1 MHLQRSLVVLLAAF
15 GLAVGMGLAGSPA
28 LAAEGQ
34 SSQIRVATF
43 NVDAT
48 PPLGSPV
55 AYAAARKIDDPLS
68 ARGFVLLGAG
78 DPIVLCA
85 VDWIG
90 IGNGGNQ
97 VWREQLA
104 EAAGT
109 TPDRVAVHALHQHD
123 GPRCDFSAEE
133 LLASV
138 GLGNRNMDV
147 IFARQ
152 TIKKVCEAI
161 QQAIDKAQPVTH
173 VGTGQ
178 GKVEKVAS
186 NRRLLG
192 PDGKVKLFRM
202 SSWKIEPRIAD
213 RLKKSSDQQG
223 YLLSPFYPEEAQR
236 APEGVIDPFVKMVSL
251 WNGEKPIVC
260 LTYYACHPQSYFGQG
275 DVTCEFVGIARNQ
288 RQEALG
294 GLLHVHFNG
303 AGGNIAAGKYN
314 DGTPET
320 RKVLTARMA
329 EGLRRAWEDT
339 KKQPLAASAVDWRV
353 APVQLPPRD
362 TLVEAELEKT
372 LKDDSADVTSRA
384 GAARKLSFL
393 RRRLAGIPVELT
405 CLKLGNAYILHM
417 PGELFVEYQLA
428 SQKLRPNDFVCMAA
442 YGEYGTGYIGTEIAY
457 SQGGYETSPGVSNT
471 APEVEKVLMG
481 GVKQLLKVKE

>member
-1 MHLQRSLVVLLAAF
+1 MLLQRLSVALFAALGFVVAGLAA
-15 GLAVGMGLAGSPA
+15 SSTE
-28 LAAEGQ
+28 AADKPSG
-34 SSQIRVATF
+34 QIRVGTF

-68 ARGFVLLGAG
+68 ARGMVVLGAG

-90 IGNGGNQ
+90 IGNTGNQ
-97 VWREQLA
+97 IWREQLA

-138 GLGNRNMDV
+138 GLGGRNMDV
-147 IFARQ
+147 VFARQ
-152 TIKKVCEAI
+152 TIKKVGEAI
-161 QQAIDKAQPVTH
+161 REAIANAQPVTH
-173 VGTGQ
+173 VGIGQ
-178 GKVEKVAS
+178 AKVDKVAS

-192 PDGKVKLFRM
+192 PDGKVSLFRM

-213 RLKKSSDQQG
+213 RLKKSSDKEG
-223 YLLSPFYPEEAQR
+223 YRLSPFHPEEAMA

-251 WNGEKPIVC
+251 WNGDQPLLC

-288 RQEALG
+288 RQEALN

-314 DGTPET
+314 DGSPEL

-329 EGLRRAWEDT
+329 DGMRRAWEAT
-339 KKQPLAASAVDWRV
+339 KKQPLTADAVEWRV
-353 APVQLPPRD
+353 APVQIPPREI
-362 TLVEAELEKT
+362 LVESELEKT
-372 LKDDSADVTSRA
+372 LHDENAEYSARSS
-384 GAARKLSFL
+384 AARKLSFL
-393 RRRLAGIPVELT
+393 RRRKAGIPIDLT
-405 CLKLGNAYILHM
+405 CLKLGNAYIVHM

-428 SQKLRPNDFVCMAA
+428 AQKLRPDDFVCMAA
-442 YGEYGTGYIGTEIAY
+442 YGDYGTGYIGTEIAY

-471 APEVEKVLMG
+471 APSVEKALMG
-481 GVKQLLKVKE
+481 GVKQLLQVKD

>member
-1 MHLQRSLVVLLAAF
+1 MLLHRLFVALVAAV
-15 GLAVGMGLAGSPA
+15 GLATTGISVQ
-28 LAAEGQ
+28 AADQ
-34 SSQIRVATF
+34 PSRQIRVGTF

-68 ARGFVLLGAG
+68 ARGIVLLGAG

-90 IGNGGNQ
+90 IGNGGHD

-109 TPDRVAVHALHQHD
+109 TRDRVAVHALHQHD

-133 LLASV
+133 LLAAV
-138 GLGNRNMDV
+138 GQGNKNMDAV
-147 IFARQ
+147 FARQ
-152 TIKKVCEAI
+152 TIKKVCEAV
-161 QQAIDKAQPVTH
+161 QQAVATAQPVTH
-173 VGTGQ
+173 VGVGQ
-178 GKVEKVAS
+178 AKVEKVAS
-186 NRRLLG
+186 NRRILG

-202 SSWKIEPRIAD
+202 SSWKIEPHIAD
-213 RLKKSSDQQG
+213 RLKQSSDKEG
-223 YLLSPFYPEEAQR
+223 YQLSPFHPEEAQR
-236 APEGVIDPFVKMVSL
+236 APEGVIDPFVKIVSL
-251 WNGEKPIVC
+251 WNGDQPLVC
-260 LTYYACHPQSYFGQG
+260 LSYYACHPQSYFGQG

-288 RQEALG
+288 REEEVKVP
-294 GLLHVHFNG
+294 HVHFNG

-320 RKVLTARMA
+320 RKVLTARMHD
-329 EGLRRAWEDT
+329 GLRRAWEAT
-339 KKQPLAASAVDWRV
+339 KKQPLSTADVEWRV
-353 APVQLPPRD
+353 APVQVPPRD
-362 TLVEAELEKT
+362 TLVESELEKT
-372 LKDDSADVTSRA
+372 LMDDSAALTARA
-384 GAARKLSFL
+384 SAARKLSFL
-393 RRRLAGIPVELT
+393 RRRKAGIPIDLT

-428 SQKLRPNDFVCMAA
+428 AQKLRPDDFVCMAA
-442 YGEYGTGYIGTEIAY
+442 YGDYGTGYIGTEIAY

-471 APEVEKVLMG
+471 APSVEKVLMG
-481 GVKQLLKVKE
+481 GVKQLLQVKE